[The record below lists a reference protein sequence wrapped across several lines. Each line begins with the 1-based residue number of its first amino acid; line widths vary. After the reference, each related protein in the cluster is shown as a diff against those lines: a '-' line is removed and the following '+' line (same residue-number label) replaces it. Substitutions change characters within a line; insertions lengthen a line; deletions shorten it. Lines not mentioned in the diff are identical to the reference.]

1 MSARF
6 VRVQPKGFLKLTS
19 ETAAKL
25 YNQMCKYYLIRC
37 HKAVFMEV
45 SAKPYRDHL
54 NDLHS

>member
-1 MSARF
+1 M
-6 VRVQPKGFLKLTS
+6 
-19 ETAAKL
+19 AAKL

-45 SAKPYRDHL
+45 SEKPYRDHL